1 MRHASKM
8 WKPEGELEEDA
19 LSCCGGGE
27 VHRLLFVQETGACDG
42 AVTLVISRRAEETVV
57 PEGVGGCKW
66 NPSRK
71 WSMKKLKSRSKS
83 CGLL

>member
-1 MRHASKM
+1 M
-8 WKPEGELEEDA
+8 WKLEGELEEDA

-27 VHRLLFVQETGACDG
+27 VHRLLFVQETGAGAG
-42 AVTLVISRRAEETVV
+42 AVTLVVSRRAAEIVV
-57 PEGVGGCKW
+57 REGVGGRKW

-83 CGLL
+83 CCLL